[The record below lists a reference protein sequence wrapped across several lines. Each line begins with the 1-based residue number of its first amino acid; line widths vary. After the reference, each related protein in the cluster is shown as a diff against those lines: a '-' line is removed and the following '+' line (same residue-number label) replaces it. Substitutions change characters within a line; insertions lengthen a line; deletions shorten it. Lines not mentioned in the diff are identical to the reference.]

1 MQSIT
6 SAKNPTVLQ
15 ARALQ
20 KKAARDESGLFLCEG
35 EHMAGEALRAGA
47 ASAVFVDEGLL
58 QRFDALLTLA
68 PSDCPIYAVPSHVM
82 EALSLVKA
90 PQGVVAVARQPAA
103 APLSVLGDRVLLLEN
118 VQDPGNVGTLLRT
131 LDAAGFTGCALGPGC
146 ADPFGDKAL
155 RATMGSVFRV
165 PLHFAASAARTVE
178 ALNGC
183 GYRTYAAVLDG
194 QPYYQRGPAPQKLCL
209 LIGNEG
215 AGLTPETAAACTHR
229 VRLPMRG
236 GAESLNAAIAG
247 AILMYD
253 LMNR

>member
-1 MQSIT
+1 MQSLT
-6 SAKNPTVLQ
+6 SVKNPVVQQ

-20 KKAARDESGLFLCEG
+20 KKAARDESGCFLCEG
-35 EHMAGEALRAGA
+35 EHMAAEALAVGA
-47 ASAVFVDEGLL
+47 AVSLFVEDGSLSRFSALVDS
-58 QRFDALLTLA
+58 AA
-68 PSDCPIYAVPSHVM
+68 CPVYAVPAHVLA
-82 EALSLVKA
+82 ALSLVKS
-90 PQGVVAVARQPAA
+90 PQGVVAVAKQPAP
-103 APLSVLGDRVLLLEN
+103 APLAALGERVLILED

-131 LDAAGFTGCALGPGC
+131 LDAAGFTGCALTPGC

-165 PLHFAASAARTVE
+165 PIARVESAGEAVSVLSQRGFAS
-178 ALNGC
+178 
-183 GYRTYAAVLDG
+183 YAAVLDG
-194 QPYYQRGPAPQKLCL
+194 QPYYQRGPAEERLCL

-215 AGLTPETAAACTHR
+215 AGLRPDTAAACTRR

-247 AILMYD
+247 AIFMYD

>member
-1 MQSIT
+1 MQAIT
-6 SAKNPTVLQ
+6 SVKNPAVQQ

-47 ASAVFVDEGLL
+47 AVALFVDDSLL
-58 QRFDALLTLA
+58 ARYEPLTRQAPASCPVYAAPAHVLA
-68 PSDCPIYAVPSHVM
+68 
-82 EALSLVKA
+82 ALSLVKS
-90 PQGVVAVARQPAA
+90 PQGVAAVALQPAA
-103 APLSVLGDRVLLLEN
+103 APLSALGARVLLLED

-131 LDAAGFTGCALGPGC
+131 LDAAGFTGCILTPGC
-146 ADPFGDKAL
+146 ADPYGDKAL

-165 PLHFAASAARTVE
+165 PMARVPSAGAAVSTLAASGFAS
-178 ALNGC
+178 
-183 GYRTYAAVLDG
+183 YAAVLDG
-194 QPYYQRGPAPQKLCL
+194 APYYQRGPAEQKLCL

-215 AGLTPETAAACTHR
+215 AGLRPDTAQACTRR

-247 AILMYD
+247 AVLMYD